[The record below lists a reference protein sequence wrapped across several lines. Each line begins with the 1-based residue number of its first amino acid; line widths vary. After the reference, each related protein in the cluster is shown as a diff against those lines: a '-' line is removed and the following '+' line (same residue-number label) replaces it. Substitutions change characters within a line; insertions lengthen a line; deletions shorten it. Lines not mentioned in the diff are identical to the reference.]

1 MSLSASKSAMIHD
14 SWPMYGL
21 SKILTFIRIYQNFL
35 SQPNISSSIFELE
48 WGQFDYPIHYRGA
61 DFPSVGANQFI
72 LKGKPGNISI
82 LPPFTHA
89 LALRRLRA
97 GYKKAGIF
105 LHFLSCSSV
114 AGKIFLG
121 KGKNIFPDKIETAD
135 LKMQNFF
142 MVLLPLTE

>member
-1 MSLSASKSAMIHD
+1 MAHVGVEQNFD
-14 SWPMYGL
+14 
-21 SKILTFIRIYQNFL
+21 FYQNLPEFPFSTKHFL
-35 SQPNISSSIFELE
+35 SSSIFELE

-105 LHFLSCSSV
+105 LDFLSCSSV
-114 AGKIFLG
+114 AEKIFFR
-121 KGKNIFPDKIETAD
+121 KRKKYFSR
-135 LKMQNFF
+135 QN
-142 MVLLPLTE
+142 